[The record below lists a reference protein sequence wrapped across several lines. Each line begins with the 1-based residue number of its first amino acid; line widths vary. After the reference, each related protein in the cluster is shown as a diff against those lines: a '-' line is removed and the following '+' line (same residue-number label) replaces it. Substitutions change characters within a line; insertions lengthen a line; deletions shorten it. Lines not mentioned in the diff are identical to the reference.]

1 MKIVIESPT
10 QKEIVEAFH
19 KEETIFLCGELSK
32 NEKEYY
38 GSIFK
43 QFAPSGSVCFLS
55 SGSSGNPR
63 IHAHSWD
70 NIKKRA
76 KAQAIELGLTK
87 DSVYLNPLPLFHLG
101 GFMPVIRSLLSESSQ
116 VIKKKDESLETALTK
131 LKPTHVSMVPTQL
144 AKLVLNKVDL
154 SFLDT
159 LLLGGSGCS
168 ESILM
173 GAKDLLYPVR
183 ACYGMTESASFFSI
197 GKKEEFLKD
206 GKVNLTLMDNWS
218 AFTSVN
224 GRITIESDEMFLGTI
239 GPHGF
244 IESKGI
250 LPTFDLGEVNFPS
263 IKIFG
268 RSDLVYK
275 SGGEKVDPLE
285 VEKKLESNGL
295 FSSIVIIPK
304 ESEIW
309 GNITTAF
316 ISPFKRGRD
325 YSLLT
330 EHLPP
335 HQRPK
340 FFFPLPETATLGIKP
355 KRSELM
361 EIVEKQIFKDKKLPR
376 MAFMHGF
383 MGSPNDLKE
392 LGSSLSEFCA
402 PVFWSLPFHGENTTP
417 RNFNEAVDLYIEKI
431 RSEDID
437 VLYGYSMGG
446 RLATAIAEKLEEL
459 GEPLAGL
466 VLESSHP
473 GLKSEEEKQKRI
485 LSDQTLFNRMPTE
498 PQAFFDKWYSASL
511 FGDFKETDLGKIS
524 IKEMQ
529 RRWKPTEWKKTLDL
543 LSTGK
548 QKNFQPFLLNSL
560 TPILYLCG
568 ERDTKYKNL
577 AFSLKNQEPKA
588 LTVKCLEEGFHNL
601 HLNNLDQLMAPVTKL
616 LTSLN

>member
-1 MKIVIESPT
+1 LKKIIESPG

-19 KEETIFLCGELSK
+19 NEETVFLCPELSK

-38 GSIFK
+38 STIFK

-55 SGSSGNPR
+55 SGSSGNPKV
-63 IHAHSWD
+63 HAHSWF

-76 KAQAIELGLTK
+76 KAQAKELGLDK
-87 DSVYLNPLPLFHLG
+87 DSVYLNPLPLHHLG

-116 VIKKKDESLETALTK
+116 VIKRKDQSLEDSLSK
-131 LKPTHVSMVPTQL
+131 VKPTHVSMVPTQL
-144 AKLVLNKVDL
+144 AKLVKNKVDL

-168 ESILM
+168 ESILV

-206 GKVNLTLMDNWS
+206 AKIMLYLMDNWN
-218 AFTSVN
+218 AFTTKN
-224 GRITIESDEMFLGTI
+224 GRLTIESNEMFLGTI
-239 GPHGF
+239 EALGF
-244 IESKGI
+244 KESRGM
-250 LPTFDLGEVNFPS
+250 LPTFDLGEVDAPS
-263 IKIFG
+263 IKIYG

-285 VEKKLESNGL
+285 VERKLESTGL
-295 FSSIVIIPK
+295 FSNIVIVPK
-304 ESEIW
+304 ESEVW

-330 EHLPP
+330 EHLPS

-340 FFFPLPETATLGIKP
+340 FFFPLALTTGIKP
-355 KRSELM
+355 KRSELK

-376 MAFMHGF
+376 MAFLHGF
-383 MGSPNDLKE
+383 MGSANDLKE
-392 LGSSLSEFCA
+392 LGSSLREFCA
-402 PVFWSLPFHGENTTP
+402 PVFWSLPFHGKIKTP
-417 RNFNEAVDLYIEKI
+417 EEFNEVIDFYVEKI
-431 RSEDID
+431 RNEDID

-446 RLATAIAEKLEEL
+446 RLATAIASRLQEL

-466 VLESSHP
+466 ILESSHP
-473 GLKSEEEKQKRI
+473 GLKDKEEKEKRL
-485 LSDQTLFNRMPTE
+485 LSDQTLFDRMPTE
-498 PQAFFDKWYSASL
+498 PQAFFEKWYSASL
-511 FGDFKETDLGKIS
+511 FGDFKESDLGKIS

-529 RRWKPTEWKKTLDL
+529 RRWRPTEWKKTLEL

-548 QKNFQPFLLNSL
+548 QKDFQPFLLSTL

-568 ERDTKYKNL
+568 EQDIKYKNMAL
-577 AFSLKNQEPKA
+577 LLKNQEAKA
-588 LTVKCLEEGFHNL
+588 LSVKCLENGFHNL
-601 HLNNLDQLMAPVTKL
+601 HLNNLDQLKAPISEL
-616 LTSLN
+616 LSSLN